1 MEVDNVV
8 NKYIV
13 LKFYFFKNRTLHNSH
28 YKKLK
33 EWVDMMEKREHL
45 IKPMVGEQYPMIS
58 RAQNIYMWD
67 QNGKKYIDGSSGAVT
82 TSIGHSVQEVI
93 DAMVEQASEVAFVY
107 RSQFTSEAAE
117 ELAEK
122 ISQLT
127 PGDLN
132 WSFFVNSGTEATET
146 AMKMAIQHFQERGI
160 HTKTKILSR
169 KMSYHGITIGALSMS
184 GHALRR
190 KRFEPLLEDYPM
202 VEAPYCKRCPYGL
215 ENPSCQMLCA
225 TDLERSILK
234 LGAENVAAFIAEPI
248 VGAAGAALTPP
259 PGYYE
264 TIREICTKYDV
275 LFIADEV
282 MTGIGRTGEVFGINH
297 WNVIPDI
304 VVLGKGLA
312 AGYSP
317 IAATVASDRVMEPIL
332 NGSRIVMA
340 GHTFSANPLSAKVA
354 LAVLTYV
361 ERNRLVENSKTQ
373 GAKLKSTLLKWKEEY
388 DFIFDVRGEGLMIG
402 VELKEELFNEKSL
415 TGRVLKIANEKGLLL
430 YPSVSGPQGRSEN
443 SFLLSP
449 PLVITDE
456 QVEEILSILKDVFTQ
471 LQTETKGAVC

>member
-1 MEVDNVV
+1 
-8 NKYIV
+8 
-13 LKFYFFKNRTLHNSH
+13 
-28 YKKLK
+28 
-33 EWVDMMEKREHL
+33 
-45 IKPMVGEQYPMIS
+45 
-58 RAQNIYMWD
+58 
-67 QNGKKYIDGSSGAVT
+67 
-82 TSIGHSVQEVI
+82 
-93 DAMVEQASEVAFVY
+93 
-107 RSQFTSEAAE
+107 
-117 ELAEK
+117 
-122 ISQLT
+122 
-127 PGDLN
+127 
-132 WSFFVNSGTEATET
+132 
-146 AMKMAIQHFQERGI
+146 
-160 HTKTKILSR
+160 
-169 KMSYHGITIGALSMS
+169 
-184 GHALRR
+184 
-190 KRFEPLLEDYPM
+190 
-202 VEAPYCKRCPYGL
+202 
-215 ENPSCQMLCA
+215 MLCA
-225 TDLERSILK
+225 TDLERTILK

-264 TIREICTKYDV
+264 TIREICSKYDV

-304 VVLGKGLA
+304 MVLGKGLA

-317 IAATVASDRVMEPIL
+317 IAGTVASDRVMEPIL
-332 NGSRIVMA
+332 NGSRIVMS

-402 VELKEELFNEKSL
+402 VELKEELFDEISL

-430 YPSVSGPQGRSEN
+430 YPSVSGPQGKTEN

-456 QVEEILSILKDVFTQ
+456 QVEEILTILKAVFTQ
-471 LQTETKGAVC
+471 LQKETKGAVC